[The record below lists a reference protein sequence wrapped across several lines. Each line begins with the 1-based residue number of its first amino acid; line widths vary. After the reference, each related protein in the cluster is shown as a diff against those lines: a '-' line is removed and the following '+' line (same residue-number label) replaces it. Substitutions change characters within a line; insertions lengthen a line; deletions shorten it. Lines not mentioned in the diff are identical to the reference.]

1 MDPGAIA
8 ARPPRAPAAPARA
21 RARRFVAYAWFT
33 SILLVLASFFAAAV
47 VADRHRGKGTG
58 GLGFAAVWTTILC
71 LFISVGGTVVMRKFQ
86 TGFAIGIFLGV
97 VTVMANQCLMM
108 VAIFGQWSGNEDED
122 KESKKAADD
131 TFTTFSFF
139 LFVVYAF
146 FASLLAVFRASFGA
160 RFGPRPRVRR
170 RAPQETTSSRR
181 TPSRRRTSTCPCP
194 PATRRRPRPSS
205 RSRRSRRR
213 TKTEDA
219 RGSPA
224 ARRPLPP
231 LQILHPEV
239 FDFCFVLCSSPNNL
253 SAGVWSRSRVLGPRD
268 SSVRAPKV
276 GESTSGGGVTEIDR
290 ASSAPCP
297 GLSPPP
303 GHFFGIRA

>member
-170 RAPQETTSSRR
+170 RASQETTSSRR

-239 FDFCFVLCSSPNNL
+239 FDFCLTAGGICS
-253 SAGVWSRSRVLGPRD
+253 A
-268 SSVRAPKV
+268 SVICGRRRHSQAII
-276 GESTSGGGVTEIDR
+276 GEIS
-290 ASSAPCP
+290 
-297 GLSPPP
+297 
-303 GHFFGIRA
+303 

>member
-1 MDPGAIA
+1 MDPGATA
-8 ARPPRAPAAPARA
+8 ARPPRAPAPPARA

-160 RFGPRPRVRR
+160 CFGNDLIKEDSV
-170 RAPQETTSSRR
+170 A
-181 TPSRRRTSTCPCP
+181 STDVDVSV
-194 PATRRRPRPSS
+194 PAG
-205 RSRRSRRR
+205 
-213 TKTEDA
+213 DA
-219 RGSPA
+219 PA
-224 ARRPLPP
+224 AETVEPLPEE
-231 LQILHPEV
+231 QAA
-239 FDFCFVLCSSPNNL
+239 N
-253 SAGVWSRSRVLGPRD
+253 
-268 SSVRAPKV
+268 
-276 GESTSGGGVTEIDR
+276 
-290 ASSAPCP
+290 
-297 GLSPPP
+297 
-303 GHFFGIRA
+303 